1 MGCAVLWCWESDFIT
16 YTPPLLQYPI
26 REVAGA
32 TALGVRD
39 LTVGYDST
47 KPPSYKP
54 VSPVCV
60 CMCGCLCVDVLFC
73 CMCVHTCLCVD
84 VLFCR
89 MCVHTCLYVYVVCV
103 CSCTYVC
110 AFNSMCA
117 CPSPFLQ
124 DLPSDPSCQMIT
136 YTMSNNSVFT
146 LRTSGTEPKIK
157 YYVDVWSTPGS
168 R

>member
-1 MGCAVLWCWESDFIT
+1 MGCAVLWCWGSDFIT

-54 VSPVCV
+54 VSPVCA
-60 CMCGCLCVDVLFC
+60 C
-73 CMCVHTCLCVD
+73 
-84 VLFCR
+84 
-89 MCVHTCLYVYVVCV
+89 VCV
-103 CSCTYVC
+103 CVHVWMSVWVCGCVVLSYVCAHMLVRACSLCMLMYVC
-110 AFNSMCA
+110 AFNSVCD
-117 CPSPFLQ
+117 CPLPILQ

>member
-1 MGCAVLWCWESDFIT
+1 MELHGLTFATKLEQLQHIYGCYVSETRYVICNNTQLIATIFDDIRSGNK
-16 YTPPLLQYPI
+16 YPI

-54 VSPVCV
+54 
-60 CMCGCLCVDVLFC
+60 
-73 CMCVHTCLCVD
+73 
-84 VLFCR
+84 
-89 MCVHTCLYVYVVCV
+89 
-103 CSCTYVC
+103 
-110 AFNSMCA
+110 
-117 CPSPFLQ
+117 

-168 R
+168 SETFEQLEHTLQVMQQAILDTFLKPEENGLISPSVSPTPS

>member
-1 MGCAVLWCWESDFIT
+1 MRSAVLWCWESDFIT

-54 VSPVCV
+54 VSPVCCV
-60 CMCGCLCVDVLFC
+60 CVHVWMSGWVCLCVDVWVCGRVRACMHVWMSVWMSVWVCLCVNALFC
-73 CMCVHTCLCVD
+73 RLCVHTCLCV
-84 VLFCR
+84 
-89 MCVHTCLYVYVVCV
+89 YVVRV
-103 CSCTYVC
+103 CSCTYV
-110 AFNSMCA
+110 
-117 CPSPFLQ
+117 PSTLCVPVHRPF
-124 DLPSDPSCQMIT
+124 S
-136 YTMSNNSVFT
+136 
-146 LRTSGTEPKIK
+146 RTCLLTHP
-157 YYVDVWSTPGS
+157 V

>member
-73 CMCVHTCLCVD
+73 CMCVHTCLCVH
-84 VLFCR
+84 VLFFC
-89 MCVHTCLYVYVVCV
+89 MCVHTCLCVYVVRV
-103 CSCTYVC
+103 CSCTYV
-110 AFNSMCA
+110 
-117 CPSPFLQ
+117 PSSLCVHVHRPF
-124 DLPSDPSCQMIT
+124 S
-136 YTMSNNSVFT
+136 
-146 LRTSGTEPKIK
+146 RTCLLTHP
-157 YYVDVWSTPGS
+157 V